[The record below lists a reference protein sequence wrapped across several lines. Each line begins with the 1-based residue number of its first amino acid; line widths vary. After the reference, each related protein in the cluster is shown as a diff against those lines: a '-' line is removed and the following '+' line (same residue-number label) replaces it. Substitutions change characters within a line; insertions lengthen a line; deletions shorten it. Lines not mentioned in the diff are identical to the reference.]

1 MSSLELWTEIQ
12 KHQTQLEQT
21 YVPGRRKSL
30 WHVNWLLLATMDTRR
45 IKLRRLILAFLGI
58 DIPVI
63 SKYKYVKR
71 IPSLSVVA
79 FVVSFL
85 VTYFNCL
92 TDCRRS
98 LASLYIELWRF
109 LYIYGYD
116 SLLGLDRNKVSVVWC
131 VHLNFAAREHFFCT
145 WCSSRDYL

>member
-1 MSSLELWTEIQ
+1 M
-12 KHQTQLEQT
+12 

-58 DIPVI
+58 DIPVV
-63 SKYKYVKR
+63 SKYKFVKR

-79 FVVSFL
+79 FVVTFL
-85 VTYFNCL
+85 GTYFNCFTVVL
-92 TDCRRS
+92 PS
-98 LASLYIELWRF
+98 PLSIELWRF

-131 VHLNFAAREHFFCT
+131 VHLNFAVWEQFFCT